1 MYYHNID
8 DDDMTRSSTDIG
20 LFASEMKY
28 LYECGFRM
36 ITMKDLGCDEMSNR
50 LNVKNAS

>member
-1 MYYHNID
+1 MYYHNI

-28 LYECGFRM
+28 LYEYGFRV
-36 ITMKDLGCDEMSNR
+36 ITMKNLGYDEMSNR
-50 LNVKNAS
+50 LNVKNGS